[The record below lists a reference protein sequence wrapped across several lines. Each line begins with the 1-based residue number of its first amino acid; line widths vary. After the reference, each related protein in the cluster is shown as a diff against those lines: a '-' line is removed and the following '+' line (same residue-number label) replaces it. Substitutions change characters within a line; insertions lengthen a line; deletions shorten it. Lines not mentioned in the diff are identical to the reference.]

1 MSGRVHRAGRHGRL
15 FHELLDRGG
24 VRDDLVG
31 ERGDGAV
38 ELRSESDALH
48 GGGAVAHD
56 GGQLASWQGEFD
68 GAPGVARGHGGEH
81 GLWARGALGA
91 EAAADVLGDDRDL
104 IGPEPEHGGQG
115 VADRSGAW
123 QVVHGQLP
131 VVRPVGGGGVRF
143 HGVVVQGPD
152 CVRDVDLYRGHG
164 EGAVEVAAFADGRV
178 SAVHRLRC
186 VQARVVLGEPDIVS
200 DALVLDPDGL
210 GSCPRRL
217 ERVGHHER
225 HLPAPVRDPVV
236 LEDCQDRVVGLS
248 QFRGVLM
255 GEDGVHAGQGE
266 RLAGMDRR
274 DPAAYDGGGYGPGV
288 QTAGRRV
295 LGGVAGG
302 AGDLVPA
309 LAADHGAAQRLGDL
323 AHGGRPHVLR
333 RRR

>member
-1 MSGRVHRAGRHGRL
+1 MP
-15 FHELLDRGG
+15 
-24 VRDDLVG
+24 
-31 ERGDGAV
+31 
-38 ELRSESDALH
+38 
-48 GGGAVAHD
+48 D
-56 GGQLASWQGEFD
+56 GGQLAPRQGEFD
-68 GAPGVARGHGGEH
+68 GTPGVARGHGSED

-91 EAAADVLGDDRDL
+91 ESPADVVGDDRDL
-104 IGPEPEHGGQG
+104 IGPEPEDGGQG
-115 VADRSGAW
+115 VADRSGALAG
-123 QVVHGQLP
+123 VVHRQLP

-143 HGVVVQGPD
+143 HGVVVQGSE

-200 DALVLDPDGL
+200 GALVLDPDGRC
-210 GSCPRRL
+210 SCPRRF
-217 ERVGHHER
+217 EGVGHHER

-236 LEDCQDRVVGLS
+236 LEDGEGRVVGLF
-248 QFRGVLM
+248 QLRGVLM

-266 RLAGMDRR
+266 CLVGMDRR

-288 QTAGRRV
+288 QTAGRGV

-309 LAADHGAAQRLGDL
+309 LAADHGAAQRLGGL
-323 AHGGRPHVLR
+323 AHGRSPHVLR
-333 RRR
+333 RGR